1 MKLSS
6 PTAAKTTHTA
16 DGKHPA
22 RYSSYSR
29 ESATPYVRKSA
40 LKSGVIRHNCRKRKK
55 WGVICT
61 VQRGRQKAKLQGRQQ
76 LAVPILTW
84 EVQTPLGKG
93 SMPLQFPFYAS

>member
-16 DGKHPA
+16 DEKHPA

-40 LKSGVIRHNCRKRKK
+40 LKSGVIRYNCRERRK
-55 WGVICT
+55 WGIICT
-61 VQRGRQKAKLQGRQQ
+61 VQRD
-76 LAVPILTW
+76 
-84 EVQTPLGKG
+84 GK
-93 SMPLQFPFYAS
+93 SNCRADSS